1 MSQTQYL
8 SLHHILVLIMATAVK
23 MWSGPDSSVTIARRV
38 ADGIAPAWHPLTI
51 LTAACVI
58 EHSFDW
64 HVLLV
69 MLFMAE
75 IVSLLIA
82 DTSN

>member
-1 MSQTQYL
+1 
-8 SLHHILVLIMATAVK
+8 MATAVK

-58 EHSFDW
+58 EHSADWW

-69 MLFMAE
+69 MLFVAE